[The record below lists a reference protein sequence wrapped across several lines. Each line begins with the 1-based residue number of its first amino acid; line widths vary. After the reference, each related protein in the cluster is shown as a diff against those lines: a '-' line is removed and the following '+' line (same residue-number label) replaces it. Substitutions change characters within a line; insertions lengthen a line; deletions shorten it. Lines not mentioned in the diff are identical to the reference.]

1 MLVDLNALHTLPDV
15 IHVLPFHLYDDVTR
29 QPARCELVV
38 HPAHGWAVATEPE
51 QGAVG
56 SLLQCPVTLAA
67 KVCQQYGIAPGA
79 LSLFTRYAYSSNYE
93 NVYAV
98 RFGHGERDLFN
109 DVRFLAPRR
118 DMLSPEDVAA
128 LVQALQ
134 QGQVPAPTWRA
145 LATTAA

>member
-1 MLVDLNALHTLPDV
+1 MLIDLDALYTLPDV
-15 IHVLPFHLYDDVTR
+15 IHALPFYLYDDVKR

-38 HPAHGWAVATEPE
+38 HPAHGWTVATELE

-56 SLLQCPVTLAA
+56 SLMQCPVTLAA

-109 DVRFLAPRR
+109 DVSFLAPRR

-134 QGQVPAPTWRA
+134 QGKAPAPNWRA
-145 LATTAA
+145 LATPAS